1 MNSYVGN
8 SPTTGHFPTDTFTSS
23 GGSIYTLSKAPAT
36 LGSIEVS
43 VQGVLQAVSAYT
55 ISGTTLTLA
64 GVANN
69 DVIFVRHLGETLQ
82 IPTPGDDTVGLNQ
95 LSATGTPSAS
105 VVLKGDNS
113 WGTIEGSEITTVG
126 TTFSNYN
133 TISSNITTT
142 TATTKNMFL
151 MGEIAVADT
160 YTWTIAG
167 DGVLQII

>member
-1 MNSYVGN
+1 MSYIGYKPDVPGDETVSTAKLVDGAVTAVKIAADAVDGTKIADAN
-8 SPTTGHFPTDTFTSS
+8 ITTALIADD
-23 GGSIYTLSKAPAT
+23 
-36 LGSIEVS
+36 
-43 VQGVLQAVSAYT
+43 AVTNAKMADDA
-55 ISGTTLTLA
+55 I
-64 GVANN
+64 GVA
-69 DVIFVRHLGETLQ
+69 
-82 IPTPGDDTVGLNQ
+82 Q

-133 TISSNITTT
+133 TISGNTTMT
-142 TATTKNMFL
+142 TSSTKNMFL
-151 MGEIAVADT
+151 MGMISVNDT